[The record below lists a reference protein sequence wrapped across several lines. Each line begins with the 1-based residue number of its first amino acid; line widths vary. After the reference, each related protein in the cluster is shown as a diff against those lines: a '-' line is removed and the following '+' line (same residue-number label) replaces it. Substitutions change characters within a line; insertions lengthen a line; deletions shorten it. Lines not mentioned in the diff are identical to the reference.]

1 MDLNKPFFYP
11 VLYTSTSGTTGLPK
25 AMLHGCGSLM
35 PTTKDFWLQFDS
47 TRESIWF
54 SMSPVGWV
62 SWNMLSTLKTQITN
76 LFLPANV
83 VDDIEKL
90 SYFPTKEHSLDS
102 VKVAIAGGSVVKPQ
116 AYDLM
121 YNKIKKD
128 ILFSAT
134 YGCTELIGTCIN
146 MEPSL
151 PIYRGESPVPSL
163 GIDIQCLDESGKPIE
178 GEYGELVIAKP
189 SPILLLGLWK
199 DEDGSLRRKTYYSKF
214 PGKFALGDFAIINP
228 ITKGFVICGRS
239 DDTLKQRG
247 TRFGSSEIY
256 HVVDMFYEVRD
267 SLCVSQYNTNFDERA
282 VLFLKMRQ
290 GYPFNSELVERIQKV
305 ITQELTSNH
314 IPEVILE
321 TQDIPYNVNG
331 KKMEIIVKNIINKR
345 PYNPD
350 NVINSECL
358 KNFEDIPDLQNF

>member
-1 MDLNKPFFYP
+1 
-11 VLYTSTSGTTGLPK
+11 
-25 AMLHGCGSLM
+25 
-35 PTTKDFWLQFDS
+35 
-47 TRESIWF
+47 
-54 SMSPVGWV
+54 
-62 SWNMLSTLKTQITN
+62 
-76 LFLPANV
+76 
-83 VDDIEKL
+83 
-90 SYFPTKEHSLDS
+90 
-102 VKVAIAGGSVVKPQ
+102 
-116 AYDLM
+116 
-121 YNKIKKD
+121 
-128 ILFSAT
+128 
-134 YGCTELIGTCIN
+134 

-151 PIYRGESPVPSL
+151 PIYRGESPVPAL
-163 GIDIQCLDESGKPIE
+163 GIDIQCVDESGKPIE

-199 DEDGSLRRKTYYSKF
+199 DEDGSLCQKTYYSKF
-214 PGKFALGDFAIINP
+214 SGKFALGDFAIINP

-267 SLCVSQYNTNFDERA
+267 SLCVSQYNKNFDERA

-290 GYPFNSELVERIQKV
+290 GYHFNAELVERIQKA
-305 ITQELTSNH
+305 ITQELTSKH
-314 IPEVILE
+314 IPEVILGTE
-321 TQDIPYNVNG
+321 DIPYNVNG

-358 KNFEDIPDLQNF
+358 KNFEDIPDLQDF